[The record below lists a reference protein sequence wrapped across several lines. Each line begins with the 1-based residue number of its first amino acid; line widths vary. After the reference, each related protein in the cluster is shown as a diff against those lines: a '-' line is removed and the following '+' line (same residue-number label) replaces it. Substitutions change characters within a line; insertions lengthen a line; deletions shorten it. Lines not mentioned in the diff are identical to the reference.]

1 MTFVSSLYTPTEIH
15 CVCRDISPTSE
26 MRVEITTGYL
36 PKRRLMNDVINLQGL
51 FNKYWDSDEREFTV
65 LGQS

>member
-1 MTFVSSLYTPTEIH
+1 MLR
-15 CVCRDISPTSE
+15 VCRDISPTSE

-51 FNKYWDSDEREFTV
+51 FNKYWDSDEHEFTV
-65 LGQS
+65 MGQL